1 MNRLLI
7 ALSALL
13 LVAAGPADDPMARGD
28 FVIPEANAIQA
39 RPSIAYDPGSDLFL
53 TTWSDNRN
61 AKTTGL
67 DVYGRLVDA
76 QGRPASPDIE
86 IARASRGQGLSA
98 VAFDPERGRYLVVWT
113 DWRDAAIDESDI
125 YGRFVRADGTLDGP
139 AFPISSER
147 VSQKFP
153 NVAFDPANR
162 RFLVAWG
169 DFREGRYDKIYAR
182 FVHADGRMDGEAFRV
197 TAEGGYQEHPSV
209 AYDSKRQRFFVVW
222 RDQDATGRGIYGT
235 FIAAASEPD
244 RGRIEIAI
252 EDDGCLPPSLY
263 AVAYSPVD
271 DVIMVAWTSGWNY
284 AKLGLDV
291 YGSLLDGATGKVR
304 AKPFPIA
311 KETDYQESAAVTYDA
326 NHNRFLVVWYDLRRD
341 STALN
346 MDIYGRFVTT
356 RGKMEDE
363 FLVSNYQARG
373 LKRYPA
379 LAFSPRSDN
388 FLILWEDGRDGR
400 GPDRQ
405 IRGAVR

>member
-1 MNRLLI
+1 MKRLLI
-7 ALSALL
+7 AVPSLILM
-13 LVAAGPADDPMARGD
+13 AAGPANDPAARGD
-28 FVIPEANAIQA
+28 FIVPEADAIQA
-39 RPSIAYDPGSDLFL
+39 RPSVAYDPGSDLFL

-61 AKTTGL
+61 AKSTGL

-86 IARASRGQGLSA
+86 IARGGRGQALTA
-98 VAFDPERGRYLVVWT
+98 AAFDPERKRYLVVWT
-113 DWRDAAIDESDI
+113 DWRNAAIDESDI
-125 YGRFVRADGTLDGP
+125 NGRFVRADGTPDGP
-139 AFPISSER
+139 AFPIANER

-153 NVAFDPANR
+153 TVAFDPANR
-162 RFLVAWG
+162 RFFVAWE
-169 DFREGRYDKIYAR
+169 DFREGGADKIYAR
-182 FVHADGRMDGEAFRV
+182 FVNADGTTAGASFRV
-197 TAEGGYQEHPSV
+197 IGDGGYQERPSA
-209 AYDSKRQRFFVVW
+209 AYDSRRQRFFVVW
-222 RDQDATGRGIYGT
+222 RDHDASGRGIFGT
-235 FIAAASEPD
+235 FVAAAEELGRP
-244 RGRIEIAI
+244 RIEIAI

-263 AVAYSPVD
+263 ATAYSPED

-291 YGSLLDGATGKVR
+291 YGTLIDGRTGAIR
-304 AKPFPIA
+304 SKPFPIA
-311 KETDYQESAAVTYDA
+311 KETDYQESAAVTYDP
-326 NHNRFLVVWYDLRRD
+326 NNKRFLVVWYDLRRD

-363 FLVSNYQARG
+363 FLVSDYQARG

-400 GPDRQ
+400 GPSRQ